1 MGLGSMSSSD
11 GKSNA
16 GKSNVGKTRLEAL
29 RKLLSQGK
37 LTTQDELREELEA
50 RKFAVTQS
58 TISRDLRRVGAVKA
72 IDTNG
77 RTVYRLSTDA
87 SPVRVPVATGSLRDL
102 VKTIETNGSM
112 IVIHTVSGSASLIA
126 VHLDRVRPDYIL
138 GTLAGDD
145 TIFIAP
151 RSLKKIKET
160 MTSIEKSFEE

>member
-1 MGLGSMSSSD
+1 MGLGSMSSS
-11 GKSNA
+11 A

-72 IDTNG
+72 IDPDG
-77 RTVYRLSTDA
+77 RTVYRLSTDPA
-87 SPVRVPVATGSLRDL
+87 PARVPVATGSLRDL
-102 VKTIETNGSM
+102 VKTIESNGSM

-126 VHLDRVRPDYIL
+126 VHLDRVRPGHIL